1 MGWFKRKSQG
11 IFTESKDKKD
21 LPEGLWYKCPK
32 CKQLST
38 QEDHAKNKWVC
49 SYCDYHTRINSK
61 QYFSLLFDNNKQHV
75 GVWASPANILFVSV
89 FVKQIIFS
97 NL

>member
-61 QYFSLLFDNNKQHV
+61 QYFSFT
-75 GVWASPANILFVSV
+75 S
-89 FVKQIIFS
+89 
-97 NL
+97 

>member
-21 LPEGLWYKCPK
+21 LPEGLWYKCPQ

-38 QEDHAKNKWVC
+38 KEDHEKNYWVC
-49 SYCDYHTRINSK
+49 TYCDYHTRINSK
-61 QYFSLLFDNNKQHV
+61 KYFSKSIYRKFLR
-75 GVWASPANILFVSV
+75 
-89 FVKQIIFS
+89 
-97 NL
+97 